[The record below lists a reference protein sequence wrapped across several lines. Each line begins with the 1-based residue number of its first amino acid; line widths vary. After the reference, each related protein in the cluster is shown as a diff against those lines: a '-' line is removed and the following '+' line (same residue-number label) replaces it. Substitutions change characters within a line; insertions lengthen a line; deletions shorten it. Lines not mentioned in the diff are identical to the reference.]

1 MHSDRADLL
10 EAELPMVRQG
20 GSEVTEEKLQSI
32 IKARD
37 DYVAQVLKA
46 NERLREK
53 NDALRDEVEELKEMV
68 EVLRMRGR
76 PGSSGEVAGQENA
89 VGQ

>member
-1 MHSDRADLL
+1 M
-10 EAELPMVRQG
+10 RQG
-20 GSEVTEEKLQSI
+20 GSEGTEEKLQSI

-53 NDALRDEVEELKEMV
+53 NDELRNEVEELKEMV
-68 EVLRMRGR
+68 EIPKAQGGPETSGR
-76 PGSSGEVAGQENA
+76 VAKHEDEVGT
-89 VGQ
+89 